1 MTKFAI
7 FYVLLGLGGIFAFSY
22 VNQTGWA
29 RSKQETRFIP
39 KSVMR
44 STGGYRSSNFWLV
57 GYGGYGGYRGGK

>member
-7 FYVLLGLGGIFAFSY
+7 FYGLLGMGGIGAFAY

-29 RSKQETRFIP
+29 RSKQETRFVP

-44 STGGYRSSNFWLV
+44 STGGYRSFHYWHV
-57 GYGGYGGYRGGK
+57 GYGGYRGGK